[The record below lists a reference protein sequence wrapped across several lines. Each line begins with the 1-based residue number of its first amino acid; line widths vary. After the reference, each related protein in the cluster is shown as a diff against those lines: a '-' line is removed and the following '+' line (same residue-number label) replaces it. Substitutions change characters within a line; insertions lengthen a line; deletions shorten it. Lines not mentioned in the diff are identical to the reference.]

1 MGETNATCSAL
12 LANHL
17 LFVLPCFH
25 LSTERTATAIT
36 SLNRKGG
43 VGKTHFCWTIAS
55 ACFAAKKHVLLVD
68 LDPQANLT
76 SSFLTDDRIGRS
88 VELLFDSSVDPDA
101 ESLIHLTE
109 FDGVDLIPSSSRL
122 EPVNVTDNW
131 QDADLHLSL
140 AEALVPCRQQ
150 YDYILFDCPPSLS
163 LVSYAALCASDYVV
177 IPLEAA
183 RWGALGTQ
191 HITNAIDLV
200 QQRYNSRLQLMGYL
214 ASRYKARRAYQ
225 QTYLA
230 TMREQCGA
238 GAFDTVIPDLAAF
251 EKAVTDRT
259 LISVHSPSSRANSIA
274 LQLFAEVEAR
284 AQKLA
289 AVSCANG

>member
-1 MGETNATCSAL
+1 MDDQS
-12 LANHL
+12 
-17 LFVLPCFH
+17 
-25 LSTERTATAIT
+25 TATAIT

-43 VGKTHFCWTIAS
+43 VGKAHFCWLVAS
-55 ACFAAKKHVLLVD
+55 GCLAAGKRILLVD

-76 SSFLTDDRIGRS
+76 SSFLDDNQIDRS
-88 VELLFDSSVDPDA
+88 VELLFDATIDPEA
-101 ESLIHLTE
+101 ESLICRTV

-122 EPVNVTDNW
+122 EPANVTDKW

-140 AEALVPCRQQ
+140 AQALSTIQSQ

-163 LVSYAALCASDYVV
+163 LVSYAALCASDFVV

-191 HITNAIDLV
+191 HIAEAIQLV

-214 ASRYKARRAYQ
+214 ASRYKSRRAYQ
-225 QTYLA
+225 QTYLE
-230 TMREQCGA
+230 TMREQCGDD
-238 GAFDTVIPDLAAF
+238 AFETVIADLAAF

-259 LISVHSPSSRANSIA
+259 LISIHSPSSRANSIA
-274 LQLFAEVEAR
+274 LKLFAEVEAR
-284 AQKLA
+284 AKKLSA
-289 AVSCANG
+289 ICSTDR

>member
-1 MGETNATCSAL
+1 MLRFPHLEATHES
-12 LANHL
+12 
-17 LFVLPCFH
+17 
-25 LSTERTATAIT
+25 TAIT

-43 VGKTHFCWTIAS
+43 VGKTHFCWTVAS
-55 ACFAAKKHVLLVD
+55 GCFAAKKRVLLVD

-76 SSFLTDDRIGRS
+76 SSFLTDQQVGRS
-88 VELLFDSSVDPDA
+88 VELLFDQTIDPDA
-101 ESLIHLTE
+101 GSLIRRTE
-109 FDGVDLIPSSSRL
+109 FEGVDLIPSSSRL
-122 EPVNVTDNW
+122 EPANVTDNW

-140 AEALVPCRQQ
+140 AEALTPISEH

-163 LVSYAALCASDYVV
+163 LVSYAALCASNFVV

-191 HITNAIDLV
+191 HITNAIDFV

-230 TMREQCGA
+230 TMREKCGED
-238 GAFDTVIPDLAAF
+238 AFETVIPDLAAF
-251 EKAVTDRT
+251 EKAVTDRS
-259 LISVHSPSSRANSIA
+259 LISAHSPFSRANSIA
-274 LQLFAEVEAR
+274 LQLFAEVESR
-284 AQKLA
+284 AERLSRSGG
-289 AVSCANG
+289 VDGE

>member
-1 MGETNATCSAL
+1 M
-12 LANHL
+12 
-17 LFVLPCFH
+17 LPCSH
-25 LSTERTATAIT
+25 LNTERTATAIT

-43 VGKTHFCWTIAS
+43 VGKTHFCWTVAS
-55 ACFAAKKHVLLVD
+55 ACFAAKKRVLLVD

-76 SSFLTDDRIGRS
+76 SSFLIDDQIDRS
-88 VELLFDSSVDPDA
+88 VEVLFDPSVDPDS
-101 ESLIHLTE
+101 ESLIQQTS

-140 AEALVPCRQQ
+140 AEALIPCREQ

-163 LVSYAALCASDYVV
+163 LVSYAALCASDFVV

-230 TMREQCGA
+230 TMQEQCGDN
-238 GAFDTVIPDLAAF
+238 AFDTVIPDLAAF
-251 EKAVTDRT
+251 EKAVTDRS
-259 LISVHSPSSRANSIA
+259 LISVHSPTSRANSIA
-274 LQLFAEVEAR
+274 LKLFAEVESR
-284 AQKLA
+284 AERL
-289 AVSCANG
+289 SGIRGSNG

>member
-1 MGETNATCSAL
+1 
-12 LANHL
+12 
-17 LFVLPCFH
+17 
-25 LSTERTATAIT
+25 
-36 SLNRKGG
+36 
-43 VGKTHFCWTIAS
+43 
-55 ACFAAKKHVLLVD
+55 
-68 LDPQANLT
+68 
-76 SSFLTDDRIGRS
+76 
-88 VELLFDSSVDPDA
+88 
-101 ESLIHLTE
+101 
-109 FDGVDLIPSSSRL
+109 L
-122 EPVNVTDNW
+122 EPANVTDNW

-140 AEALVPCRQQ
+140 AEALAPVRQQ

-163 LVSYAALCASDYVV
+163 LVSYAALCASDFVV

-230 TMREQCGA
+230 TMREQCGDD
-238 GAFDTVIPDLAAF
+238 AFDTVIPDLAAF
-251 EKAVTDRT
+251 EKAVTDRS

-274 LQLFAEVEAR
+274 LQLFAEVESR
-284 AQKLA
+284 AERLSA
-289 AVSCANG
+289 GGSTNR

>member
-1 MGETNATCSAL
+1 MKI
-12 LANHL
+12 
-17 LFVLPCFH
+17 
-25 LSTERTATAIT
+25 ERTATAIT

-55 ACFAAKKHVLLVD
+55 ACFAAKKRVLLVD

-76 SSFLTDDRIGRS
+76 SSFLTHDQVNRS
-88 VELLFDSSVDPDA
+88 VEVLFDPSVDPDS
-101 ESLIHLTE
+101 ESLIQQTS

-140 AEALVPCRQQ
+140 AEALVPCREQ

-163 LVSYAALCASDYVV
+163 LVSYAALCASDFIV

-230 TMREQCGA
+230 TMREQCGDD
-238 GAFDTVIPDLAAF
+238 AFSTVIPDLAAF
-251 EKAVTDRT
+251 EKAVTDRS

-274 LQLFAEVEAR
+274 LKLFAEVESR
-284 AQKLA
+284 AERL
-289 AVSCANG
+289 SGIRGSNG

>member
-1 MGETNATCSAL
+1 MM
-12 LANHL
+12 
-17 LFVLPCFH
+17 
-25 LSTERTATAIT
+25 
-36 SLNRKGG
+36 
-43 VGKTHFCWTIAS
+43 AS
-55 ACFAAKKHVLLVD
+55 ACFAAGKRVLLVD

-76 SSFLTDDRIGRS
+76 SSFLADDEVGQS
-88 VELLFDSSVDPDA
+88 VENLFDPSIDPDA
-101 ESLIHLTE
+101 QSLIVETS
-109 FDGVDLIPSSSRL
+109 FAGVDLIPSSARL
-122 EPVNVTDNW
+122 EPMNLTSDW

-140 AEALVPCRQQ
+140 AEALQPIVAN

-163 LVSYAALCASDYVV
+163 LVSYAALCASDFVV

-191 HITNAIDLV
+191 HIAEAIDLV

-230 TMREQCGA
+230 TMRQQCGDD
-238 GAFDTVIPDLAAF
+238 AFETVIPDLAAF

-259 LISVHSPSSRANSIA
+259 LISVHSPTSRANSIA
-274 LQLFAEVEAR
+274 LGLFAEVEAR
-284 AQKLA
+284 AKKLTRIGR
-289 AVSCANG
+289 ANG

>member
-1 MGETNATCSAL
+1 MLLCS
-12 LANHL
+12 HL
-17 LFVLPCFH
+17 QN
-25 LSTERTATAIT
+25 TRTATAIT

-43 VGKTHFCWTIAS
+43 VGKTHFCWTVAS
-55 ACFAAKKHVLLVD
+55 ACFAAKKRVLLID

-76 SSFLTDDRIGRS
+76 SSFLTHDQVDRS
-88 VELLFDSSVDPDA
+88 VELLFDPSVDPDA
-101 ESLIHLTE
+101 ESLIQQTA
-109 FDGVDLIPSSSRL
+109 FDGVDLIPSSSQL
-122 EPVNVTDNW
+122 EPANATDNW

-140 AEALVPCRQQ
+140 VEALVPCQER

-163 LVSYAALCASDYVV
+163 LVSYAALCASDFVV

-230 TMREQCGA
+230 TMREQCGDD
-238 GAFDTVIPDLAAF
+238 AFDTVIPDLAAF
-251 EKAVTDRT
+251 EKAVTDRS

-274 LQLFAEVEAR
+274 LQLFAEVESR
-284 AQKLA
+284 AKRL
-289 AVSCANG
+289 SGIRRKNG

>member
-1 MGETNATCSAL
+1 M
-12 LANHL
+12 
-17 LFVLPCFH
+17 
-25 LSTERTATAIT
+25 
-36 SLNRKGG
+36 
-43 VGKTHFCWTIAS
+43 
-55 ACFAAKKHVLLVD
+55 LLVD

-76 SSFLTDDRIGRS
+76 SSFLADDAVDRS
-88 VELLFDSSVDPDA
+88 VELLFDPSVDPDA
-101 ESLIHLTE
+101 ESLIHRTA
-109 FDGVDLIPSSSRL
+109 FDGVDLIPSSCRL

-140 AEALVPCRQQ
+140 AEALAPVRER
-150 YDYILFDCPPSLS
+150 YDYVLFDCPPSLS
-163 LVSYAALCASDYVV
+163 LVSYAALCASDFAV

-191 HITNAIDLV
+191 HIANAIEFV

-230 TMREQCGA
+230 TLREQCGDD
-238 GAFDTVIPDLAAF
+238 AFETVIADLAAF
-251 EKAVTDRT
+251 EKAVTDRS

-274 LQLFAEVEAR
+274 LQLFAEVESR
-284 AQKLA
+284 AKRLSG
-289 AVSCANG
+289 VRSTNS